1 MSTNAPIAPLSQ
13 PSRQLDEVSSTRL
26 RKAARDFEALF
37 VGYMLKSMRD
47 AMPQSKLF
55 GDGFGADMMSS
66 MMDAEL
72 ARTMTQSRSFGLAE
86 MLYRQ
91 LTGERAGAPAPVAR
105 RAPVSVRALASPPS
119 QAPPSVRQ
127 RVNAYDTIIREA
139 ADTLGV
145 KRSLVKAVIA
155 SESAGD
161 AAACSA
167 KDAKGLMQ
175 LLDSTASAMGV
186 GDIWDPR
193 ENIFGGVRYLRTM
206 LDRFGGDTTRAVAS
220 YNAGPGAVERHD
232 GIPPYRETREYV
244 ERVMRY
250 LSVFEEEESN
260 DGR

>member
-1 MSTNAPIAPLSQ
+1 MSTSAPIAPPAQ
-13 PSRQLDEVSSTRL
+13 ASRRLDEPSALRL
-26 RKAARDFEALF
+26 RKAVQDFEALF
-37 VGYMLKSMRD
+37 VGYMLKSMRE
-47 AMPQSKLF
+47 AIPESKLF
-55 GDGFGADMMSS
+55 GDGFGADMMTS

-91 LTGERAGAPAPVAR
+91 LTGERAEAHVPVPV
-105 RAPVSVRALASPPS
+105 RAPSSPP
-119 QAPPSVRQ
+119 AEMAPSVRQ

-161 AAACSA
+161 AAARSA

-175 LLDSTASAMGV
+175 LLDSTASEMGV
-186 GDIWDPR
+186 GDIWNPR

-232 GIPPYRETREYV
+232 GVPPYRETREYV